1 VRTIPTSS
9 GGTVRWL
16 ETHPHAVALWHDGD
30 TWASLEVRD
39 EGCDLGP
46 PTSAGCTGWHSHKRV
61 RFSHGLG
68 PIEKRVDV
76 DGVLGMR
83 DQKIYAFARGAGVSD
98 AFVAIDARGAVTQ
111 LGTVPTFESARFAIT
126 NAGEI
131 AIAAA
136 VRKFPN
142 ASCDGD
148 ACDPKGAIL
157 IVGPSSTRRYVLAR
171 DDEHVA
177 GLAAD
182 HASSRVAIALAS
194 KSALRVLEIDP
205 STGDVVSTHAYEG
218 LDDKDGTLVYAGG
231 LWLRRDHALERVRG
245 DDVERHPIE
254 DSWTLVMSE
263 DGHRVAYEHFTE
275 ASDMF
280 GGGPWCDIY
289 DRLLDTKKASE
300 IYHTNDRCEM
310 GFTIVGDTL
319 WLSPP

>member
-1 VRTIPTSS
+1 MRTTPTSS

-16 ETHPHAVALWHDGD
+16 ETHPHSVALWHDGD

-39 EGCDLGP
+39 EGCDLA
-46 PTSAGCTGWHSHKRV
+46 TTDAGCTGWGRSHSRL

-76 DGVLGMR
+76 DGVIGMR
-83 DQKIYAFARGAGVSD
+83 DQKVYVILRGAGVSD
-98 AFVAIDARGAVTQ
+98 AFVAIDARGAMTQ
-111 LGTVPTFESARFAIT
+111 LGTVPTFETAKFAIT

-157 IVGPSSTRRYVLAR
+157 IVGPSSTRRYPLAR
-171 DDEHVA
+171 DDEYVA
-177 GLAAD
+177 GFAAD
-182 HASSRVAIALAS
+182 RSSSRVAIALAT
-194 KSALRVLEIDP
+194 KLALRVLEIDP
-205 STGDVVSTHAYEG
+205 STGEVVTTHAYEG
-218 LDDKDGTLVYAGG
+218 LHSEDGTLVYASG

-245 DDVERHPIE
+245 DDVERHPID
-254 DSWTLVMSE
+254 DSWTLVMSD
-263 DGHRVAYEHFTE
+263 DGHRVAYEQYTE
-275 ASDMF
+275 GSDMF
-280 GGGPWCDIY
+280 GGGPWCDVY
-289 DRLLDTKKASE
+289 DRLLATTDKSGV
-300 IYHTNDRCEM
+300 YHTDGRCEM
-310 GFTIVGDTL
+310 GFAIAGDTL